1 MKKRVLHLL
10 GVFRPAR
17 HPEQHKADD
26 EQHRDAAHAH
36 VGTAGE
42 LAAHTDDHG
51 TQEGCP
57 LAADVE
63 QAEVFAGFFRRDD
76 LGKVAAAQCLHIVS
90 DLMKKAGYDKVFVK
104 KDLAGLDRIVC
115 GVYY

>member
-1 MKKRVLHLL
+1 MSRAKAVFIPPAELVVVARSSYPTQKGSPVHAQRSLLKKRVLHLL

-51 TQEGCP
+51 AQEGCP

-63 QAEVFAGFFRRDD
+63 QAEVFAGLFVAIVMEI
-76 LGKVAAAQCLHIVS
+76 LGL
-90 DLMKKAGYDKVFVK
+90 L
-104 KDLAGLDRIVC
+104 
-115 GVYY
+115 

>member
-36 VGTAGE
+36 VALPVSWLPTLTIMVA
-42 LAAHTDDHG
+42 
-51 TQEGCP
+51 QEGCP

-76 LGKVAAAQCLHIVS
+76 LGKVLRLSACTPPWNNPTITASTQNCHCWVR
-90 DLMKKAGYDKVFVK
+90 KKANTAMPV
-104 KDLAGLDRIVC
+104 
-115 GVYY
+115 